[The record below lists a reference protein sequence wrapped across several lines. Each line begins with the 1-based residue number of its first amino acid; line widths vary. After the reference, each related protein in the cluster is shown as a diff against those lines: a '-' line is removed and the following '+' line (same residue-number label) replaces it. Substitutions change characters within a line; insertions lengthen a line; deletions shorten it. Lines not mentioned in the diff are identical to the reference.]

1 MGDPV
6 SVDSSIPPWLEPV
19 RGGHLNPAL
28 LALPGIEQLR
38 AALAGYQPRSP
49 ISHLTGMQLIEA
61 GIGTAVFEMPLSD
74 WLCAPQGAISIGPL
88 ALVADTALGAA
99 VQSGLPAATPFV
111 TSELSIRKLGP
122 VQPGASVVARG
133 SLLTARRAIALSEVS
148 LTDAHGGLLAHG
160 SSLCFVLPKL
170 SRVAESPAQLE
181 PVERTV
187 YETSDPWE
195 RAPRGG
201 VVSQDV
207 WDRLSGLEVMRARL
221 GDEVSP
227 APIAQLTGLRLV
239 AVSEGEATFV
249 LPASE
254 WLSASPPGRVQGG
267 AIALFADAALSTAIQ
282 TTLPARTALSPIDLK
297 VNYLRPLASDGR
309 EATAR
314 GTVMHAGRRIAVAQ
328 AEVHDADGRRVALA
342 TGSAMILPGRTA
354 SGASVDDATPGE
366 D

>member
-1 MGDPV
+1 MSGFV
-6 SVDSSIPPWLEPV
+6 
-19 RGGHLNPAL
+19 
-28 LALPGIEQLR
+28 ALPYSPQL
-38 AALAGYQPRSP
+38 
-49 ISHLTGMQLIEA
+49 
-61 GIGTAVFEMPLSD
+61 
-74 WLCAPQGAISIGPL
+74 
-88 ALVADTALGAA
+88 
-99 VQSGLPAATPFV
+99 SGV
-111 TSELSIRKLGP
+111 TEP
-122 VQPGASVVARG
+122 
-133 SLLTARRAIALSEVS
+133 
-148 LTDAHGGLLAHG
+148 
-160 SSLCFVLPKL
+160 
-170 SRVAESPAQLE
+170 PAQLE
-181 PVERTV
+181 PVEPTV
-187 YETSDPWE
+187 YETPDPWE

-221 GDEVSP
+221 ADEVPP

-254 WLSASPPGRVQGG
+254 WLSAAPPGRVQGG

-282 TTLPARTALSPIDLK
+282 TTLPPRTALSPIDLK
-297 VNYLRPLASDGR
+297 VSYLRPLASDGR

-354 SGASVDDATPGE
+354 SGASVDDATPDE